1 MTELPGESQPS
12 RINGFLDS
20 VGQLLV
26 TALEMVQ
33 TRLELVFTE
42 LQEGMESLV
51 GLVLWLLSALLA
63 TVLGLLFGG
72 LALVFVFWDSH
83 RVLVAVLLMCM
94 FLLLA
99 AAATA
104 ASSRTGVPGVA
115 ASATPL
121 GLVSVSVLTVE
132 AVATKLPLLAALSKP
147 VTTKVSPE

>member
-1 MTELPGESQPS
+1 MTELPGESQQS

-20 VGQLLV
+20 VGQLFV
-26 TALEMVQ
+26 TALEMVY
-33 TRLELVFTE
+33 TRLELLFTE

-83 RVLVAVLLMCM
+83 RVLAAVLVMCG

-99 AAATA
+99 AAAA
-104 ASSRTGVPGVA
+104 GV
-115 ASATPL
+115 
-121 GLVSVSVLTVE
+121 VLARLRAQRSLFSTTLSE
-132 AVATKLPLLAALSKP
+132 LAKDRAILKAP
-147 VTTKVSPE
+147 P